1 MASLLVSREFSYRVS
16 ATYLAVV
23 RPLSRHLEVQILLQ
37 VPLLGFGVERE
48 LVVLVVLF
56 DEVLKDGARL
66 PDGDARVWVLDGGD
80 TAIGVDLHKRLSLGV
95 GGFNLSSH
103 VSV

>member
-1 MASLLVSREFSYRVS
+1 M
-16 ATYLAVV
+16 
-23 RPLSRHLEVQILLQ
+23 QILLQ
-37 VPLLGFGVERE
+37 VPLLGLGVERE

-56 DEVLKDGARL
+56 DEVLEDGARF

-80 TAIGVDLHKRLSLGV
+80 TAIGVDLDKRLSLRV
-95 GGFNLSSH
+95 GDFDLSSH